1 MAEVT
6 AISWTDH
13 TYNPWIGCTRVSLGC
28 DHCYAEADWDKRYHR
43 VEWGGARSRTKS
55 EGPANW
61 DRKAREAGVRRR
73 VFCASLADVF
83 DNQVPDEWRADLW
96 DLIDR
101 CRALDWMLLTKR
113 PQNIANML
121 PSGWPWPH
129 VWLGTT
135 TENQIEANRRLPIL
149 LRIPAVV
156 HFASVEPQL
165 GPVDLRSYLNAGL
178 DWIIIGGESGPG
190 CRPFDS
196 DWARDVRDQCQA
208 SGIAF
213 FMKQL
218 GGVRNKRHHLD
229 DLPADLRVREWP
241 NPCARPGGGS
251 ISARPP

>member
-6 AISWTDH
+6 GISWTDH
-13 TYNPWIGCTRVSLGC
+13 THNPWIGCTKVSPGC

-55 EGPANW
+55 AAPTSW
-61 DRKAREAGVRRR
+61 DRKAREAGERRR

-96 DLIDR
+96 NLIDR

-121 PSGWPWPH
+121 PSGWPWSN

-135 TENQIEANRRLPIL
+135 TENQTEADRRLPIL

-165 GPVDLRSYLNAGL
+165 EPVDLRRYLNAGL
-178 DWIIIGGESGPG
+178 DWAIVGGESGKG
-190 CRPFDS
+190 CRPFDPE
-196 DWARDVRDQCQA
+196 WARSLRDQCSA
-208 SGIAF
+208 SGASF

-218 GGVRNKRHHLD
+218 GGYPYKRGMLD
-229 DLPADLRVREWP
+229 DLPIDLRIREWP
-241 NPCARPGGGS
+241 NPIPRERVFDA
-251 ISARPP
+251 A